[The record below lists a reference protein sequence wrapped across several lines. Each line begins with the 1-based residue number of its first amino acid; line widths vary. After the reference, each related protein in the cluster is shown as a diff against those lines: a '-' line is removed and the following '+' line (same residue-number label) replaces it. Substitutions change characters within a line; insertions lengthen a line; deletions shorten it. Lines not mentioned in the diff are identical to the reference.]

1 LLIEDA
7 VSNPRFAICNPQSNM
22 KPFILI
28 IEDDPDIAES
38 IRYNLER
45 DGSFVAQV
53 ALTGEAGL
61 NIALGK
67 GQSKQTGQT
76 GQIGQIGQIGQS
88 GQIGQIGRTGELH
101 SSTPDLIVLDLNL
114 PGMSGFELCRRF
126 RTEEETRRTPII
138 MLTARIEE
146 GDKVRGLD
154 LGADDYITKPF
165 GVRELVARVRAA
177 LRRSGYEER
186 TPKFYDDGQLRIDYA
201 DFSVTCQGKSV
212 KLTRKEFALLAILSR
227 NKGRVAPREQLLDQV
242 WGLEYYGEARTL
254 DVHISGLRKKLGAC
268 GGCIETV
275 IGIGYRFRPGAET
288 TDLNNRTENF

>member
-1 LLIEDA
+1 
-7 VSNPRFAICNPQSNM
+7 M

-45 DGSFVAQV
+45 EGAFVAQV
-53 ALTGEAGL
+53 ALTGEEGL

-67 GQSKQTGQT
+67 GQVK
-76 GQIGQIGQIGQS
+76 
-88 GQIGQIGRTGELH
+88 RTGDLT
-101 SSTPDLIVLDLNL
+101 SPTPDLIVLDLNL

-138 MLTARIEE
+138 MLTARAEE
-146 GDKVRGLD
+146 RDKVRGLD
-154 LGADDYITKPF
+154 MGADDYITKPF
-165 GVRELVARVRAA
+165 SVRELVARARAA

-186 TPKFYDDGQLRIDYA
+186 SPKFYDDGQLKIDYA
-201 DFSVTCQGKSV
+201 DFSVTCQGQSV
-212 KLTRKEFALLAILSR
+212 KLTRKEFALLAILTR

-275 IGIGYRFRPGAET
+275 IGIGYRFRPSAEGGGG
-288 TDLNNRTENF
+288 DSNN

>member
-1 LLIEDA
+1 
-7 VSNPRFAICNPQSNM
+7 M

-45 DGSFVAQV
+45 EGSFATQV
-53 ALTGEAGL
+53 ALTGEEGL
-61 NIALGK
+61 NIALSK
-67 GQSKQTGQT
+67 GLSKLTGQT
-76 GQIGQIGQIGQS
+76 
-88 GQIGQIGRTGELH
+88 GRTGELN

-138 MLTARIEE
+138 MLTARTEE

-165 GVRELVARVRAA
+165 SVRELVARVRAA
-177 LRRSGYEER
+177 LRRSGYEEKS
-186 TPKFYDDGQLRIDYA
+186 PKFYDDGQLKIDYA
-201 DFSVTCQGKSV
+201 DFSVACRGRNV

-227 NKGRVAPREQLLDQV
+227 NKGRVVPREQLLDQV

-254 DVHISGLRKKLGAC
+254 DVHISGLRKKLGEC

-275 IGIGYRFRPGAET
+275 IGIGYRFRPGAESAESP
-288 TDLNNRTENF
+288 N

>member
-1 LLIEDA
+1 
-7 VSNPRFAICNPQSNM
+7 VNRTSNHPFTPSPFRPFIFSIRNPQLNM

-45 DGSFVAQV
+45 DGSFTAQV

-67 GQSKQTGQT
+67 GQSKQ
-76 GQIGQIGQIGQS
+76 IGQS
-88 GQIGQIGRTGELH
+88 GQPMRTGEL
-101 SSTPDLIVLDLNL
+101 SGSAPDLIVLDLNL

-138 MLTARIEE
+138 MLTARTEE
-146 GDKVRGLD
+146 GDKVRGLE

-186 TPKFYDDGQLRIDYA
+186 SPKFYDDGQLRIDYA
-201 DFSVTCQGKSV
+201 DFSVTCHGRSV

-254 DVHISGLRKKLGAC
+254 DVHISGLRKKLGPC

-275 IGIGYRFRPGAET
+275 IGIGYRFRPGAESTET
-288 TDLNNRTENF
+288 TD

>member
-1 LLIEDA
+1 
-7 VSNPRFAICNPQSNM
+7 M

-67 GQSKQTGQT
+67 GQPRQAGQMGLVGHQVGQGGQVGGTG
-76 GQIGQIGQIGQS
+76 GLNS
-88 GQIGQIGRTGELH
+88 LP
-101 SSTPDLIVLDLNL
+101 PDLIVLDLNL

-177 LRRSGYEER
+177 LRRAGY
-186 TPKFYDDGQLRIDYA
+186 
-201 DFSVTCQGKSV
+201 
-212 KLTRKEFALLAILSR
+212 
-227 NKGRVAPREQLLDQV
+227 
-242 WGLEYYGEARTL
+242 
-254 DVHISGLRKKLGAC
+254 
-268 GGCIETV
+268 
-275 IGIGYRFRPGAET
+275 
-288 TDLNNRTENF
+288 